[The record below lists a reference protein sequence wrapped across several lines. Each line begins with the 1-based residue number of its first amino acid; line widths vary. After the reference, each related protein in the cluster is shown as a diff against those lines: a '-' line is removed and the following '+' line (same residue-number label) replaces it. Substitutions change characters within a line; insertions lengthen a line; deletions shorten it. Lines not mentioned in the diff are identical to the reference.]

1 VSISVVVVAYRAGP
15 ALLRCLESLGGQEGL
30 TEVIVVDNGGGGPEI
45 EQAREIDVVRVL
57 DPDANVGFAAGCNLG
72 ARRAQGDVIVFLNP
86 DTVVADGALVQLER
100 AVEDPSVGIA
110 MARLLL
116 LDEPDRLNSSGVE
129 VHVTGIGWAGGFG
142 DAADSISE
150 RREVPAPSGTAMAIR
165 TATFHRL
172 GGFADELFM
181 YLEDLE
187 LGWRA
192 RIAGLRVVIEPTAD
206 VLHEYEYGRNPRKN
220 YFLERNRLVFVLSAY
235 SARMLVLLGPLLV
248 VTELGMTAI
257 ALKEGW
263 LRDKVSGWA
272 WLVQNAGV
280 VARRRRTTQRLR
292 ANRDRDLSR
301 FLTAT
306 FSPAMVPVPGL
317 LRVANPVVR
326 AYWTAVRKLL

>member
-1 VSISVVVVAYRAGP
+1 MP
-15 ALLRCLESLGGQEGL
+15 AAIERVHVLE
-30 TEVIVVDNGGGGPEI
+30 
-45 EQAREIDVVRVL
+45 
-57 DPDANVGFAAGCNLG
+57 PDGNVGFAAGCNLG

-86 DTVVADGALVQLER
+86 DTVVADGALLQLEQ

-116 LDEPDRLNSSGVE
+116 LEEPDKLNSSGVE

-150 RREVPAPSGTAMAIR
+150 RRDVPAPSGTAMAVR
-165 TATFHRL
+165 TETFHRL

-192 RIAGLRVVIEPTAD
+192 RIAGLRVVIEPAAD

-263 LRDKVSGWA
+263 LRDKVAGWA

-280 VARRRRTTQRLR
+280 VARRRRTTQGLR
-292 ANRDRDLSR
+292 TNRDRDLSR

>member
-1 VSISVVVVAYRAGP
+1 VPISVVIVAYRTGP
-15 ALLRCLESLGGQEGL
+15 ALLRCLESLEGQEGVI
-30 TEVIVVDNGGGGPEI
+30 EAIVVDNGGGGPEI
-45 EQAREIDVVRVL
+45 EEARGTDGVRVVK
-57 DPDANVGFAAGCNLG
+57 AAGNVGFAAGSNLG
-72 ARRAQGDVIVFLNP
+72 VLEAQGDVIVFLNP
-86 DTVVADGALVQLER
+86 DTVVADGALSQLER
-100 AVEDPSVGIA
+100 AVADPAVGIA

-116 LDEPDRLNSSGVE
+116 LDQPDKLNSSGVE

-142 DAADSISE
+142 DAADSVSE
-150 RREVPAPSGTAMAIR
+150 RREVAAPSGTAMAVR
-165 TATFHRL
+165 TDTFRRL

-192 RIAGLRVVIEPTAD
+192 RIAGLRVVIEPAAD

-235 SARMLVLLGPLLV
+235 SARQLVLLGPLLV
-248 VTELGMTAI
+248 VTELGMTAV

-263 LRDKVSGWA
+263 LRDKLAGWA
-272 WLVQNAGV
+272 WLVRNGRV
-280 VARRRRTTQRLR
+280 VARRRRTTQGLR
-292 ANRDRDLSR
+292 TVRDRDLSR

-317 LRVANPVVR
+317 LRLANPAVH
-326 AYWTAVRKLL
+326 AYWMAVRKLL